1 IAGLGVVAALAAP
14 WFIYMYMHHGRDFV
28 DGYLLDENIRLFASR
43 RFGNQPGRWFY
54 ARILAVGLLP
64 WTPLL
69 VGRLVDDLAAA
80 LRGERPDDAEVLLW
94 AWTLAVIGFFTV
106 STFRLDHYIFP
117 AAPALSLLCARSWSA
132 IGAEAATRTRATRIG
147 ALLIGPLLVA

>member
-1 IAGLGVVAALAAP
+1 FGAVALIAVAATAPKPRLQWPGYVCLGFAVLTKGPVAVALCGLALMLACFASADLRRRLLHLHWIAGLGVVAALAAP

-80 LRGERPDDAEVLLW
+80 LRGERPDDAE
-94 AWTLAVIGFFTV
+94 
-106 STFRLDHYIFP
+106 
-117 AAPALSLLCARSWSA
+117 
-132 IGAEAATRTRATRIG
+132 
-147 ALLIGPLLVA
+147 